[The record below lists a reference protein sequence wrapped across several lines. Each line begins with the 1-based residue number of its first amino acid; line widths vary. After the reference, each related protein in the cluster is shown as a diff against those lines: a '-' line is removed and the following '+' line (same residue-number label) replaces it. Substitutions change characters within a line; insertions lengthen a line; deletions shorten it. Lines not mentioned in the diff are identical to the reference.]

1 MIIKQTIYGMQDL
14 FENFRKYS
22 LLTEEQLLVEGRID
36 QTLRRNILK

>member
-1 MIIKQTIYGMQDL
+1 MIIKQTTYGMQDL

-36 QTLRRNILK
+36 DAKKK